1 MGYGYYG
8 FYDPTFIVLLP
19 AIIFA
24 MWAQMNVNSAFRRYS
39 QVRNSLGITGA
50 EAARRVLDANGLA
63 DVPINIIGGGALNNY
78 YDPRDKSLNLSKE
91 VYQQTSISAVAV
103 ACHEVGHAIQHET
116 GYTFLKLRNS
126 IVPIVNLTQFFTW
139 PLIVIGLLLTSVSA
153 YGNLIFNI
161 GVFCFIFVILF
172 HLVTLPVELDASNR
186 AIKQMQATYVVDG
199 RDVAGS
205 KKVLRAAALT
215 YVAALAAA
223 LANLLRILLIA
234 GRRNN

>member
-1 MGYGYYG
+1 MYGYYG
-8 FYDPTFIVLLP
+8 FYDPTYFLLLP

-24 MWAQMNVNSAFRRYS
+24 VWAQANVNSAFRKYS
-39 QVRNSLGITGA
+39 QIGNSLGISGA
-50 EAARRVLDANGLA
+50 EAARRVLDSNGLA
-63 DVPINIIGGGALNNY
+63 DVPINVIGGGALNNY
-78 YDPRDKSLNLSKE
+78 YDPRDRSLNLSKE

-103 ACHEVGHAIQHET
+103 ACHEVGHAIQHES

-126 IVPIVNLTQFFTW
+126 IVPIVNFTQMFTW
-139 PLIVIGLLLTSVSA
+139 PLIIIGLLLTSVSA

-161 GVFCFIFVILF
+161 GVFCFLFVVLF
-172 HLVTLPVELDASNR
+172 HLVTLPVELNASKR
-186 AIKQMQATYVVDG
+186 AIDQMQATYVVDR

-205 KKVLRAAALT
+205 KKVLKAAALT
-215 YVAALAAA
+215 YVAALATA

>member
-1 MGYGYYG
+1 MYGYYG
-8 FYDPTFIVLLP
+8 FYDPTYFLLLP

-24 MWAQMNVNSAFRRYS
+24 VWAQANVNSAFRKYS
-39 QVRNSLGITGA
+39 QIGNSLRISGA
-50 EAARRVLDANGLA
+50 EAARRVLDSNGLA
-63 DVPINIIGGGALNNY
+63 DVPINVIGGGALNNY
-78 YDPRDKSLNLSKE
+78 YDPRDRSLNLSKE

-103 ACHEVGHAIQHET
+103 ACHEVGHAIQHES

-126 IVPIVNLTQFFTW
+126 IVPIVNFTQMFTW
-139 PLIVIGLLLTSVSA
+139 PLIIIGLLLTSVSA

-161 GVFCFIFVILF
+161 GVFCFLFVVLF
-172 HLVTLPVELDASNR
+172 HLVTLPVELNASKR
-186 AIKQMQATYVVDG
+186 AIDQMQATYVVDR

-205 KKVLRAAALT
+205 KKVLKAAALT
-215 YVAALAAA
+215 YVAALATA